1 MSELTPAIQPRC
13 PICGALDAQQVLD
26 RGPYR
31 VVRCQRCQ
39 LQYAHPMPTPDDL
52 AAYYQDLAYFE
63 GSATEGYADYAGM
76 EQVLRPL
83 AERRLRQI
91 ETRTDGPGRVLDLG
105 CAGGFFLDQARRRGW
120 QIAGVELSQP
130 MAERAV
136 ALLQIPIATNLAELT
151 DPHGTFDVI
160 TLWEVIEHLP
170 DPLAVLAQLRFW
182 LKPGGWL
189 ALSTPNTGHWQA
201 LAAPDQWTS
210 YRPPAHVLYL
220 AEPTLRSL
228 LAQAG
233 FTAVQIWRSGPRP
246 YLPGWLDRVTQPL
259 QQGLADGS
267 AKSWRWSLY
276 AWRAIRLGALLTYRF
291 SASRRD
297 VHMTLEAIGRL
308 RP

>member
-1 MSELTPAIQPRC
+1 MRTP
-13 PICGALDAQQVLD
+13 
-26 RGPYR
+26 
-31 VVRCQRCQ
+31 CQR
-39 LQYAHPMPTPDDL
+39 PTDL

-91 ETRTDGPGRVLDLG
+91 EARTDGPGRVLDFG
-105 CAGGFFLDQARRRGW
+105 CAGGFFLDQARQRGW
-120 QIAGVELSQP
+120 QIAGVEISQP
-130 MAERAV
+130 MAERAA
-136 ALLQIPIATNLAELT
+136 ALLQIPIAANLAELA
-151 DPHGTFDVI
+151 DPHGAFDVI

-170 DPLAVLAQLRFW
+170 DPLAVLAQLRLL

-220 AEPTLRSL
+220 TEPTLRNL
-228 LAQAG
+228 LEQAG

-246 YLPGWLDRVTQPL
+246 YLPGLARPRDAASPTGACRRFGQIVALVVVCLAGDPARRVDSRPFL
-259 QQGLADGS
+259 RES
-267 AKSWRWSLY
+267 
-276 AWRAIRLGALLTYRF
+276 
-291 SASRRD
+291 SRRSYD
-297 VHMTLEAIGRL
+297 A
-308 RP
+308 